1 MAQPGDVIL
10 GVDPS
15 LRGTGYG
22 VIEILHKG
30 KARALAHGVIANPR
44 ELSLGA
50 CLVAIHDTLSDI
62 IATHAPSC
70 AAIEQTIYVQS
81 RLVAITLGCAR
92 GAAIL
97 AIARH
102 GIPLAEYAPKA
113 VKAAVTGRGT
123 AGKTQVAVMVRA
135 LTGLD
140 TTPAPDAADALAV
153 AIAHAGARAPHGIPR
168 RAPRR
173 PITSPD
179 APRLGHPD

>member
-1 MAQPGDVIL
+1 MVQPGDVIL

-22 VIEILHKG
+22 VIEVLPRG
-30 KARALAHGVIANPR
+30 RLRALAHGVIANPR
-44 ELSLGA
+44 EVSLGS
-50 CLVAIHDTLSDI
+50 CLLAIHDTLSEI
-62 IATHAPSC
+62 IATHSPTC

-92 GAAIL
+92 GAVIL

-102 GIPLAEYAPKA
+102 GISLVEYAPKA

-123 AGKTQVAVMVRA
+123 AGKTHVAIMVRA
-135 LTGLD
+135 LAGLD
-140 TTPAPDAADALAV
+140 TTPSPDAADALAV
-153 AIAHAGARAPHGIPR
+153 AIAHANARGTHRGSAGLT
-168 RAPRR
+168 RR

-179 APRLGHPD
+179 SPRLGHPE